1 MNICIIGTGYVGLV
15 TGACFADLG
24 NRVFCVDSDR
34 KKIDSLKRG
43 VVPIYEPGLE
53 EMVRG
58 NMKKGRLSFS
68 TNIKESVK
76 KSTIIFICVGTPS
89 AESGEPDLTAL
100 EAVAREIAKSMNS
113 YKLIVEKSTVPV
125 ETGEWVKRTIDTLFA
140 SGAKKREGGFD
151 VASNPEFLREGSAI
165 KDFKHPDRIV
175 IGTGSEKAKKILLE
189 LYKPLK
195 APIVVTD
202 IKSAEIIKH
211 ASNSFLSMKISFI
224 NAISVVCDKTGAD
237 IKKVAR
243 GMGMDK
249 RIGTSFLEAGIG
261 FGGSCF
267 PKDLDAF
274 IHIAD
279 RLGYNFSLL
288 REVKKINSEQKNVL
302 IHKISQLVWNIAGK
316 TIGVFGLS
324 FKPDTDDIRNSP
336 PIDIIRMLFARG
348 AKIRAYDPKAAQ
360 KSRDTLARL
369 CPGKK
374 KEIVYCKDAYD
385 AAKGCDCLV
394 VLTDWNE
401 FKELDFAKLKKLLK
415 NPAIVDGRNIYD
427 PEMMKKMG
435 FTYIGIGRR

>member
-24 NRVFCVDSDR
+24 NRVLCVDNDR
-34 KKIDSLKRG
+34 KKISSLRKG
-43 VVPIYEPGLE
+43 VITIYEPGLE

-68 TNIKESVK
+68 TDIKESVK
-76 KSTIIFICVGTPS
+76 NSKVIFICVGTP
-89 AESGEPDLTAL
+89 AGESGEPDLTAL

-113 YKLIVEKSTVPV
+113 HKLIVEKSTVPV
-125 ETGEWVKRTIDTLFA
+125 ETGEWVRRTIDTLFA
-140 SGAKKREGGFD
+140 SGAKKGEIDFD

-165 KDFKHPDRIV
+165 KDFMNPDRVV
-175 IGTGSEKAKKILLE
+175 IGVESEKAKKILLE

-195 APIVVTD
+195 APMVVTD

-224 NAISVVCDKTGAD
+224 NAISIVCDKTGAD
-237 IKKVAR
+237 IKKVAH
-243 GMGMDK
+243 GVGMDK
-249 RIGTSFLEAGIG
+249 RIGTSFLDAGIG

-267 PKDLDAF
+267 PKDLEAF

-279 RLGYNFSLL
+279 RLGYNFNLL
-288 REVKKINSEQKNVL
+288 REVKKINDEQKNVL
-302 IHKISQLVWNIAGK
+302 VNKISQLVWNIAGK

-336 PIDIIRMLFARG
+336 PIDVIKILLMRG

-360 KSRDTLARL
+360 KSCAALARL
-369 CPGKK
+369 CPDKK
-374 KEIVYCKDAYD
+374 KEIVYCKNAYD
-385 AAKGCDCLV
+385 VAKGCDCLV

-415 NPAIVDGRNIYD
+415 YPAIIDGRNIYD
-427 PEMMKKMG
+427 PEMVKRKG
-435 FTYIGIGRR
+435 FTYIGMGRR